1 LLILTRKIGESV
13 LIGDNVKVTI
23 LEIRGKQIRVGID
36 APADVVVL
44 REEIYQRLAQDNLQA
59 ATFVL
64 EDVAALAQCSRQ
76 LPGRPTGC
84 PQPSTNDTVSLDTR
98 DLGRV
103 LVSPD
108 QLITLVSGLPGFAN
122 FRKFAIVHQDRLFPY
137 CYLQSLDDSAIVM
150 AVADPRDLAA
160 DYQLWAP
167 QSALKE
173 LGVDQASDL
182 QALVLCTIPA
192 GRPREAT
199 ANLVSPILFNPRLGQ
214 GKQVVMEAS
223 QYPAKFRIVPE

>member
-1 LLILTRKIGESV
+1 VLILTRKIGESV
-13 LIGDNVKVTI
+13 LIGDNVRVTI

-36 APADVVVL
+36 APTDIVVL

-59 ATFVL
+59 AAFAH
-64 EDVAALAQCSRQ
+64 EDVTDLAQCSGH

-103 LVSPD
+103 SVFTD
-108 QLITLVSGLPGFAN
+108 QLFTLVSGLPGFGK
-122 FRKFAIVHQDRLFPY
+122 FRKFAIVHHSRLFPY
-137 CYLQSLDDSAIVM
+137 CYLQSLDDRDVVL
-150 AVADPRDLAA
+150 AVADPCDLAA

-182 QALVLCTIPA
+182 KALVLCTIPP
-192 GRPREAT
+192 GKPREAT

-214 GKQVVMEAS
+214 GKQVVMETS
-223 QYPAKFRIVPE
+223 QFSAKFRIVPD